1 MGEAM
6 STDPTDFLAR
16 RYAAIQAERE
26 HHAQLE
32 AEMELEDELE
42 FLRSE
47 IEFRMERERAQRQ
60 KYWEAMVQKRASG
73 GQRP

>member
-1 MGEAM
+1 M
-6 STDPTDFLAR
+6 SDPIDFVAR

-26 HHAQLE
+26 HQAQLE

-42 FLRSE
+42 SLQSKLL
-47 IEFRMERERAQRQ
+47 FRMERERAQRQ

-73 GQRP
+73 GKERP